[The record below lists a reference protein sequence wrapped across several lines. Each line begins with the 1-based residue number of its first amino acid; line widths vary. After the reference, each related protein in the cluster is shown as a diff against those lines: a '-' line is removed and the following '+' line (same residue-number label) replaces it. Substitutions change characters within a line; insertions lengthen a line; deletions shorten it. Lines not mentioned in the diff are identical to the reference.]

1 MSIRGAITLECDRPK
16 CHGEDVLDAKDFD
29 LVVKRRG
36 DIWLEAEACGWREG
50 DDGELWCPQCV
61 EEALRRDD
69 DGHERA
75 AARARNNDFAETGGK
90 DWT

>member
-1 MSIRGAITLECDRPK
+1 MSIRGVITLECDRPS

-50 DDGELWCPQCV
+50 EDGELWCPQCV
-61 EEALRRDD
+61 EKELRRDEA
-69 DGHERA
+69 GAVRVP
-75 AARARNNDFAETGGK
+75 ET
-90 DWT
+90 TRL